1 MQLEQRIHLLE
12 HLVNFRIPQELLV
25 LVLEEILLKEVGNLL
40 EEEGQSLLEEEELHL
55 LLQESLQR
63 EQHHLGEQN
72 LLLLED

>member
-40 EEEGQSLLEEEELHL
+40 EEEGQSLLEGEELHL